1 MLATDKCFSKLY
13 GTFVSGSRKMI
24 CVNPVVRGFYPDP
37 SVCAANGKF
46 YLVNST
52 FEYFPGLPI
61 FESGDLVHWN
71 QIGHCLTRQ
80 SQLDVRGVEASG
92 GIYAPTIRYNNGRF
106 YVVVTNVSNDFGNF
120 YVWTDDI
127 HSGKW
132 SDPIKVQRG
141 GIDPSLLF
149 DGDKT
154 YFVSNGTDDFG
165 EEGISL
171 CEIDIATGKTLSPAK
186 CISKGCGGRYL
197 EGPHVYHINEYY
209 YLMVAEGGTE
219 YGHMECMLRSKNIWG
234 PYEMC
239 PFNPILT
246 NRNLGGYHIQGA
258 GHADLVEG
266 PDGQWFMV
274 HLAFRQIG
282 QYLTFHNLGRETFL
296 EPVFWTD
303 DGWIKVGDDGTC
315 RAQWKLENGKCT
327 TLSEP
332 AYPEYHWTLNKNRA
346 VYLRLP
352 IYENYKIDSDT
363 KTVEIKG
370 HGDFLGTCGQAS
382 FVGMR
387 QEEHVGKMEAT
398 VFVDSME
405 ENQEAGITAY
415 LTEKDFYASYIRK
428 SNGKIFAG
436 TKLVIGGHC
445 VPGKEF
451 LVDGKT
457 VELKIQSD
465 RDNYFLTA
473 SAEGKVSESTGQ
485 TKFLSSEVAC
495 GFTGTILALY
505 ANAAPDGKTSW
516 TKFVWS

>member
-1 MLATDKCFSKLY
+1 
-13 GTFVSGSRKMI
+13 MI

-52 FEYFPGLPI
+52 FEYFPGIPV
-61 FESGDLVHWN
+61 FESEDLINWKI
-71 QIGHCLTRQ
+71 IGHCLTRK

-92 GIYAPTIRYNNGRF
+92 GIFAPTIRYNKGRF
-106 YVVVTNVSNDFGNF
+106 YVVVTNVSHDFGNF

-127 HSGKW
+127 HSGIW
-132 SDPIKVQRG
+132 SDPVKVQRS

-149 DGDKT
+149 DGEKT
-154 YFVSNGTDDFG
+154 YFVSNGPDDFG

-171 CEIDIATGKTLSPAK
+171 CEIDIETGKTLSKAK

-197 EGPHVYHINEYY
+197 EGPHVYHINDYY
-209 YLMVAEGGTE
+209 YLMAAEGGTE

-234 PYEMC
+234 PYEQC

-258 GHADLVEG
+258 GHADLVQAG
-266 PDGQWFMV
+266 DGQWFMV

-282 QYLTFHNLGRETFL
+282 QYLPFHNLGRETFL
-296 EPVFWTD
+296 EPVFWTN
-303 DGWIKVGDDGTC
+303 DGWLKVGSDGTC

-327 TLSEP
+327 VLDEP
-332 AYPEYHWTLNKNRA
+332 AYPEYKWSLDTKRA

-352 IYENYKIDSDT
+352 IYENYKIDESS
-363 KTVEIKG
+363 KTAELKG
-370 HGDFLGTCGQAS
+370 HADFLGSCGQVT

-387 QEEHVGKMEAT
+387 QEEHSGTMET
-398 VFVDSME
+398 KIFTDSLE
-405 ENQEAGITAY
+405 EDQEAGITAY
-415 LTEKDFYASYIRK
+415 LTEKDFYASYVRK
-428 SNGKIFAG
+428 ADGKIFAG
-436 TKLVIGGHC
+436 TKLVIGGHT
-445 VPGKEF
+445 VQGKEF
-451 LVDGKT
+451 VTDKKE
-457 VELKIQSD
+457 VSLKIKSD
-465 RDNYFLTA
+465 HDDYFLSA
-473 SAEGKVSESTGQ
+473 SADGISSDIKGQ

-505 ANAAPDGKTSW
+505 ANASPEGKSGWIKFSW
-516 TKFVWS
+516 QPKH